1 MDGLQGLLGKLNMED
16 VEKLRALMS
25 FVPEAAAKEVVT
37 LRVFAEEY
45 ETIVQNIRS
54 ISYFKS
60 VSTAFK
66 YLFEFFG
73 PQKAIGSISLKD
85 VESFM
90 IFLQKKVAKGYVV
103 YYRNLKA
110 AFNKALDW
118 GYVKEN
124 YFTKVKLPKRQKTAP
139 VFIDSDQLAAISNQ
153 IKLKVVR
160 DVVAIGFYTG
170 MRLNEIVNL
179 RWKNVD
185 LNTRTIT
192 VGDEEFVTK
201 GRKQRFIPICDEAFE
216 VLSRSQKTCFDKL
229 SNRISSQNESRKITI
244 HKINE
249 SGINPPLYPLPRG
262 DNKNG
267 YVFCKKNKERFS
279 GDYFSR
285 RFKRACKAAGMDKA
299 IHFHSLRH
307 SFASNLA
314 QQGVSL
320 YVIKELL
327 GHSSISTTE
336 IYSHL
341 NMESLRDAIRVLD
354 DLKPHSATADRSKS
368 LSLVSTGSV
377 TTGRGT
383 FRPHPK
389 SLSLERRGTF
399 KAGGKNGL

>member
-1 MDGLQGLLGKLNMED
+1 MDGLSGLLGKLSMED
-16 VEKLRALMS
+16 VEKLKALMS
-25 FVPEAAAKEVVT
+25 FVPEAAAKDVVT
-37 LRVFAEEY
+37 LRVFEEEY
-45 ETIVQNIRS
+45 KTIVQNNRS

-60 VSTAFK
+60 VTTAFK

-73 PQKAIGSISLKD
+73 PQKAIGSITLKD

-90 IFLQKKVAKGYVV
+90 IFLQKRVKPVSHSASRGGEGYVV

-124 YFTKVKLPKRQKTAP
+124 YFIRVKLPKRQKTAP
-139 VFIDSDQLAAISNQ
+139 VFINSDQLSAISNQ
-153 IKLKVVR
+153 IKLKIVR
-160 DVVAIGFYTG
+160 DVVVIGFYTG

-179 RWKNVD
+179 KWKNVD
-185 LNTRTIT
+185 LNSRTIT
-192 VGDEEFVTK
+192 VGDEEFLTK
-201 GRKQRFIPICDEAFE
+201 GRKQRFIPICDEAYE
-216 VLSRSQKTCFDKL
+216 VLCRRQK
-229 SNRISSQNESRKITI
+229 SVVSSQNESKKIVI
-244 HKINE
+244 HNINKT
-249 SGINPPLYPLPRG
+249 GFVYCKR
-262 DNKNG
+262 NG
-267 YVFCKKNKERFS
+267 ERFS

-341 NMESLRDAIRVLD
+341 NMESLRDAVRKLD
-354 DLKPHSATADRSKS
+354 ELKPSPKS
-368 LSLVSTGSV
+368 SPK
-377 TTGRGT
+377 GRGLLKVIT
-383 FRPHPK
+383 
-389 SLSLERRGTF
+389 
-399 KAGGKNGL
+399 GGKNGL